1 MEVNQLSDRRH
12 KYHVPSMLE
21 ANGGI
26 KDIVGGRMGGD
37 LFSIHPANFTAELYG
52 VLRTQ
57 APHAKLAVAI
67 FLGKTTSYTT

>member
-26 KDIVGGRMGGD
+26 MDIVGGRRFVFNPSAQ
-37 LFSIHPANFTAELYG
+37 LTAELYG